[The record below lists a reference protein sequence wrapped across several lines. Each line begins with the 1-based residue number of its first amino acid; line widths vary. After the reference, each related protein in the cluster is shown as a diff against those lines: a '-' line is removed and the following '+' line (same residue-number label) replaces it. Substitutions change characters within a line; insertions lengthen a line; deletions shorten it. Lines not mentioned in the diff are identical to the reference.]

1 MPPTISQLDENG
13 DLVKHWL
20 SISQAAKELNI
31 SGGIIRRSIK
41 LGGLKI
47 KKLNNNRFIKYG
59 TD

>member
-41 LGGLKI
+41 LGGLKN
-47 KKLNNNRFIKYG
+47 KKVK
-59 TD
+59 

>member
-47 KKLNNNRFIKYG
+47 KS
-59 TD
+59 